1 MTHHRGFTLIELLVT
16 LSIAS
21 ILIAVAVPSFRELSI
36 RNRLTTYTNDFVA
49 TVNVARSEAVRRGST
64 VTVCKSD
71 DGAKCGGAWSDG
83 WIVFHDANGD
93 GIFDEGNDTL
103 VKTHEGLASSYTINA
118 SESFEENIIFG
129 PDGSANASG
138 LFAVCHKG
146 NLKGARAIVL
156 TRMRPRVGRD
166 TDNNGIPNTDTGDLA
181 SCTKPA

>member
-21 ILIAVAVPSFRELSI
+21 ILIAVAIPSFRELSI
-36 RNRLTTYTNDFVA
+36 RNRLVTYTNDFVA

-64 VTVCKSD
+64 VTICKSK
-71 DGAKCGGAWSDG
+71 DGEACGGEWSDG
-83 WIVFHDANGD
+83 WIVFHDANGN
-93 GIFDEGNDTL
+93 GEFDEKDDTI
-103 VKTHEGLASSYTINA
+103 VKMHEGLSASYTINP
-118 SESFEENIIFG
+118 SDTFEDNIIFG

-138 LFAVCHKG
+138 LFAVCHND

-166 TDNNGIPNTDTGDLA
+166 TDGNGIPNTDTGDLN